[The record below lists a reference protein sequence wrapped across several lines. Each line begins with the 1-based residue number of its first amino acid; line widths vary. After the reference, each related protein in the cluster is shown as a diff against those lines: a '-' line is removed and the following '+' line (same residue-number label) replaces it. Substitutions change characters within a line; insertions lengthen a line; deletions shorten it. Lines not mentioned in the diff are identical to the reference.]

1 MKFELIRSLEELTE
15 SIEGSLILSSSL
27 EYWNDEIDD
36 VTDNLGEISLND
48 WEEVISTYKI
58 MDDYDSFIGI
68 ISFYT
73 LKKGILQRPFI
84 QIDKID
90 IFTQYMGYGYEA
102 KVYKKLFKKYPKAKF
117 INYIMSQDEI
127 NINTYMVKSLL
138 DIGFK
143 KKKLKTAGMFN
154 YKFCLYR
161 NDIM

>member
-90 IFTQYMGYGYEA
+90 IFSY
-102 KVYKKLFKKYPKAKF
+102 L
-117 INYIMSQDEI
+117 
-127 NINTYMVKSLL
+127 KS
-138 DIGFK
+138 
-143 KKKLKTAGMFN
+143 
-154 YKFCLYR
+154 
-161 NDIM
+161 